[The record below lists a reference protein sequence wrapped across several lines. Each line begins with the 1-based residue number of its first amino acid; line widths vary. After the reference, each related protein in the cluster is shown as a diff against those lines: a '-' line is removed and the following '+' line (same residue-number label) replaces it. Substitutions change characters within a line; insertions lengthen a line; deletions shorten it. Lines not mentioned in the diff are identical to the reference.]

1 VLHVHR
7 SQRADRLAHALAELL
22 SEPPDDPFTPDIVAV
37 PAKGV
42 ERWLAQRLSHVLGAS
57 SGAALGGASSAGA
70 AEAGVCA
77 HVLFP
82 PPSAL
87 IGEVLSAVTGLSAD
101 EDPWRPDRSPWP
113 LLEVIDDCATE
124 PWCEVLGRHLARD
137 SGRRLATAQH
147 LATLFAGY
155 AAARPAMITAW
166 AAGEDS
172 DGTGHTLP
180 PDLSWQPELWR
191 RLRARLAVPSPPER
205 LAAACTLLRED
216 PERVDLPGRVSFF
229 GPTRLTAEQLTVLR
243 ALAGHRDVHLWFPHA
258 SPVLWDRLGDS
269 LADAPVDKTGLIRRS
284 DDPTRRM
291 PRHPLLASLAR
302 DVREL
307 EILLR
312 ANGVETPQLTDEHH
326 TAPDPPATLLGRLQ
340 QQLRDD
346 APPTAP
352 VPVPASDRSIQVHAC
367 HGRSRQVEVL
377 RDVLL
382 GLLAADLTLEPR
394 DIVVLCPDIDGFA
407 PLISAAFGLPDAEG
421 EHPGHLLRVRLA
433 DRSLRETNPLLGT
446 LAALLDL
453 AGGRVTASHVLD
465 LAATA
470 PVRRRFR
477 FDDDELERLED
488 WVRTSGVRW
497 GLDRVHREPYG
508 LGQIGQNTWVA
519 GLDRVLLGAAL
530 ADEQHWL
537 GLALPLD
544 DVDSSDLDLAGRLT
558 EYVERL
564 ADILD
569 RLTGEHPAS
578 DWLATLDA
586 ALDLLTEPAPADSWQ
601 LTAARRLL
609 GAVGRAAGEHDPL
622 LTLGDIRALL
632 AGRLQG
638 VPTRAGF
645 RTGNLTMCTMVPMR
659 SVPHRVVCLL
669 GMDDGVFPRA
679 AGSDGDDVLLR
690 DPCIGERDPRGEDR
704 QLLLDAVTAA
714 GETLVLLYSG
724 AHERTNAVQPPAVP
738 LGEILDAL
746 DRTATTADGQP
757 VREQV
762 VVRHPLQPFDSRNF
776 IRGRL
781 GTDGPFS
788 HDKAALAGALAATGP
803 RQPAPAFLSETL
815 PPATGTAD
823 IEDADIP
830 DDVDLESLIR
840 FLEHPARHFV
850 RQRLGIVVAEEADEP
865 ADGLT
870 VELRG
875 LDQWQVGERMLTGRL
890 AGLPIEVCQHA
901 EWRRGL
907 LPPGPLG
914 LRSLERLGKDIDP
927 LVAAATPF
935 LEHATDAYDISIDLP
950 DGRVL
955 TGTVGDVRAT
965 GPDAGTLLRTTY
977 SRLGPKQRIRAWV
990 LMLALTAAQPDRTWS
1005 AVTLGRGPRGST
1017 RPRRAA
1023 VGGVA
1028 AADAVQILSQL
1039 IDLRDRGLR
1048 RPLPL
1053 PVTTGCAY
1061 ANARHGGDD
1070 PAEAMAKATSEWS
1083 SSYENTDR
1091 DHALVW
1097 GETAAFSVLTEAP
1110 WPDENW
1116 YEDEPDR
1123 FGRLACRLWFP
1134 VLDVETVDIP

>member
-1 VLHVHR
+1 MLHVHR
-7 SQRADRLAHALAELL
+7 SQRADRLAQALAELL
-22 SEPPDDPFTPDIVAV
+22 TEPPGDPFTPDIVAV

-42 ERWLAQRLSHVLGAS
+42 ERWLAQRLSHVLGAED
-57 SGAALGGASSAGA
+57 GPV

-82 PPSAL
+82 PPGAL
-87 IGEVLSAVTGLSAD
+87 IGEVLSAVTGLPPE

-113 LLEVIDDCATE
+113 LLEVIDACADE
-124 PWCEVLGRHLARD
+124 PWCEVLSRHLD
-137 SGRRLATAQH
+137 KSSGRRLATAQH
-147 LATLFAGY
+147 LAALFAGY
-155 AAARPAMITAW
+155 ATARPTMITAW
-166 AAGEDS
+166 AAGDDT
-172 DGTGHTLP
+172 DGTGQALP
-180 PDLSWQPELWR
+180 ADLRWQPELWR
-191 RLRARLAVPSPPER
+191 RLRARLDVPSPPER
-205 LAAACTLLRED
+205 LDHACALLLED
-216 PERVDLPGRVSFF
+216 PTQIDLPARVSFF
-229 GPTRLTAEQLTVLR
+229 GPTRLTVEQLTVLR
-243 ALAGHRDVHLWFPHA
+243 ALAGSRDVHLWFPHA
-258 SPVLWDRLGDS
+258 SPALWDRLGTS
-269 LADAPVDKTGLIRRS
+269 LPAEASGLLRRS
-284 DDPTRRM
+284 EDPTRRL

-307 EILLR
+307 QILLHGSGDDATEIR
-312 ANGVETPQLTDEHH
+312 DEQH
-326 TAPDPPATLLGRLQ
+326 AAADPPDTLLGLLQ

-346 APPTAP
+346 APPVAQ
-352 VPVPASDRSIQVHAC
+352 VPVPASDRSVQVHAC

-382 GLLAADLTLEPR
+382 GLLAADPTLEPR
-394 DIVVLCPDIDGFA
+394 DIVVLCPDIDAFA

-433 DRSLRETNPLLGT
+433 DRSLRATNPLLGT
-446 LAALLDL
+446 LATVLDL

-465 LAATA
+465 LAATP

-477 FDDDELERLED
+477 FDDDDLERLED
-488 WVRTSGVRW
+488 WVRASGVRW
-497 GLDRVHREPYG
+497 GLDRQHREPYG
-508 LGQIGQNTWVA
+508 LGHVGQNTWEA

-558 EYVERL
+558 EYVDRL

-578 DWLATLDA
+578 EWLRTLGD

-601 LTAARRLL
+601 MSAVRRQL
-609 GAVGRAAGEHDPL
+609 GSVASAAGEHDPL
-622 LTLGDIRALL
+622 LTLGDIHALL
-632 AGRLQG
+632 AGWLQG
-638 VPTRAGF
+638 APTRAGF

-714 GETLVLLYSG
+714 GETLVMLYSG

-738 LGEILDAL
+738 VGEILDAL
-746 DRTATTADGQP
+746 DRTATTTNGRP
-757 VREQV
+757 VRDQI
-762 VVRHPLQPFDSRNF
+762 VVRHPLQPFDGRNF
-776 IRGRL
+776 MQGRL
-781 GTDGPFS
+781 GTEGPFS
-788 HDKAALAGALAATGP
+788 HDRAALAGALAAIGV
-803 RQPAPAFLSETL
+803 RRPAPPFLPRVL
-815 PPATGTAD
+815 PPVS
-823 IEDADIP
+823 DAEHSN
-830 DDVDLESLIR
+830 DVDLESLIR
-840 FLEHPARHFV
+840 FLEHPVRQFV
-850 RQRLGIVVAEEADEP
+850 RQRLGIVVPDEADEP
-865 ADGLT
+865 ADGLA

-875 LDQWQVGERMLTGRL
+875 LDEWQVGERMLTGRL
-890 AGLPIEVCQHA
+890 AGLPIDVCQHA

-914 LRSLERLGKDIDP
+914 LRTLERLGAGIDP
-927 LVAAATPF
+927 LVRAAAPL
-935 LEHATDAYDISIDLP
+935 LEHPTDAYDVAVELP

-955 TGTVGDVRAT
+955 TGTVGDVRNT
-965 GPDAGTLLRTTY
+965 GPDSGTLLRTTY
-977 SRLGPKQRIRAWV
+977 SRLGPRQRIRAWT
-990 LMLALTAAQPDRTWS
+990 LLLALTAAYPDGTWS
-1005 AVTLGRGPRGST
+1005 TITLGRGQRGSA

-1023 VGGVA
+1023 LGGVS
-1028 AADAVQILSQL
+1028 AADARQILGQL
-1039 IDLRDRGLR
+1039 VDLRDRGLR
-1048 RPLPL
+1048 QPLPM
-1053 PVTTGCAY
+1053 PVATGCAY
-1061 ANARHGGDD
+1061 ANARHSGDD
-1070 PAEAMAKATSEWS
+1070 AAEALAKAAQEWK

-1097 GETAAFSVLTEAP
+1097 GEAPAFSVLNDAP
-1110 WPDENW
+1110 WPDEQW
-1116 YEDEPDR
+1116 HDGEPSR

-1134 VLDVETVDIP
+1134 VLDVESVDIP